1 MKTTDSADRLLL
13 ELRRWYAAEL
23 IGEEFGS
30 EIRSYSA
37 IRVDAVRPSGDG
49 RLSLAFYHANYPQG
63 VRDKV
68 YELETI
74 ERTATFILARSREHS
89 PSRLMLIYPV
99 TSAWL
104 REHFGATVADDEDAQ
119 AWLAANV

>member
-1 MKTTDSADRLLL
+1 MTLKPGH
-13 ELRRWYAAEL
+13 WYAAEL

-30 EIRSYSA
+30 EIRSYSP
-37 IRVDAVRPSGDG
+37 IRVDEVRPRGG
-49 RLSLAFYHANYPQG
+49 RGFSLAFYHANYPEG

-74 ERTATFILARSREHS
+74 ERTATFILARLREHS

-104 REHFGATVADDEDAQ
+104 REHFGATVADDEDVE
-119 AWLAANV
+119 AWLAANA

>member
-1 MKTTDSADRLLL
+1 MRPRGG
-13 ELRRWYAAEL
+13 RR
-23 IGEEFGS
+23 F
-30 EIRSYSA
+30 
-37 IRVDAVRPSGDG
+37 
-49 RLSLAFYHANYPQG
+49 SLAFYHANYPEG

-119 AWLAANV
+119 AWLATNA